1 MMAVTFS
8 SKPAEGG
15 VMLTG
20 VVSNEELITIPES
33 IEGFPVVSI
42 AERSFRN
49 LKGAGTHTII
59 IPSTVTRSEPDA
71 LDLSVNIRHI
81 VYRGSFDTFNAFEWY
96 SECECMVECEDFTFT
111 FPAGH
116 HLSFPLFDEEMLASD
131 MNGFDAV
138 ALKRLSK
145 PRYLSD
151 DCRTRYLDRMRKRS
165 MRLAQHAV
173 TSNDPDS
180 LIGIFNAD
188 ILSDDDLQEILE
200 LSLSSGKVAVTST
213 VMSEINRRFH
223 ISARSADPCRSGRP

>member
-1 MMAVTFS
+1 MAVSFS
-8 SKPAEGG
+8 SAPVEGG

-20 VVSNEELITIPES
+20 TVSNEEIITIPES

-42 AERSFRN
+42 AGRSFRN
-49 LKGAGTHTII
+49 LMGAGTHTVI

-81 VYRGSFDTFNAFEWY
+81 VYRGSFDTFNEFGWY
-96 SECECMVECEDFTFT
+96 SECECEVECEDFSFI
-111 FPAGH
+111 FPARH
-116 HLSFPLFDEEMLASD
+116 HLSFPLFDKEMLESNLAV
-131 MNGFDAV
+131 FDTV

-145 PRYLSD
+145 PRHLSD
-151 DCRTRYLDRMRKRS
+151 DCRIKYLDRMQKRS

-180 LIGIFNAD
+180 LIGIFDAD
-188 ILSDDDLQEILE
+188 ILSDDDLREILE
-200 LSLSSGKVAVTST
+200 LALLSGKVAMTST

-223 ISARSADPCRSGRP
+223 ILRSVE